1 MIRTTENGVVMG
13 SREMEALDRRATE
26 ACEETRLAHEDAD
39 TPSVTNAAS
48 SCARQSG
55 AAPDSGPGLDRLL
68 SEIED
73 RITEL
78 KGMVT
83 RFALVR
89 SVQSSEEDSGPGNEA
104 AVRWIHDALDDIGA
118 AALGI
123 ELNSHEGLLRIK
135 LAAMQDLM
143 TKTVQVPDPGTEG

>member
-1 MIRTTENGVVMG
+1 MVEK
-13 SREMEALDRRATE
+13 
-26 ACEETRLAHEDAD
+26 CEETRLAHEDTD
-39 TPSVTNAAS
+39 TRSGTNAAS
-48 SCARQSG
+48 SSTGQPG
-55 AAPDSGPGLDRLL
+55 AAPDSGPRLDRLL
-68 SEIED
+68 AEIED

-104 AVRWIHDALDDIGA
+104 AVGWMHEALDDIAA

-123 ELNSHEGLLRIK
+123 ELKAREGLLRFK
-135 LAAMQDLM
+135 LVAVQDLM
-143 TKTVQVPDPGTEG
+143 TETAQEPESGTMG

>member
-1 MIRTTENGVVMG
+1 MVEK
-13 SREMEALDRRATE
+13 
-26 ACEETRLAHEDAD
+26 CEETRVAHEDAD

-48 SCARQSG
+48 SCTRQPG
-55 AAPDSGPGLDRLL
+55 AAPDSGPRLDRLL
-68 SEIED
+68 AEIED

-78 KGMVT
+78 KGMVA

-89 SVQSSEEDSGPGNEA
+89 SVQSSSSEEDSGPGNEA
-104 AVRWIHDALDDIGA
+104 AVGRIHDALDDIAA

-123 ELNSHEGLLRIK
+123 ELKSHEGLLRIK

-143 TKTVQVPDPGTEG
+143 TEAVQEPESGTMG